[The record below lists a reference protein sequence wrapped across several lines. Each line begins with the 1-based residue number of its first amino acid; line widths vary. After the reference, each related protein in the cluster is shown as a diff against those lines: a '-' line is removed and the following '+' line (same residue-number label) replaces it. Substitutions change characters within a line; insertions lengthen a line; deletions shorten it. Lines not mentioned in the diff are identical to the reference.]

1 MYIATHNIWDTD
13 KADVIGR
20 QVARN
25 SVLCG
30 VQELGEGPKGEQ
42 EYWKFI
48 DGLGPNWSTINAGS
62 KTPFVFNNTRL
73 RLADPRE
80 CPPGF
85 QFRGILKLHDGTDFT
100 PSRDLSWM
108 ITKDLSYPNL
118 PPVAWIDVHLQH
130 RAWNGKERD
139 PRKLAIRK
147 ELWWAGY
154 EQSQWVFVNFLRHG
168 LTTVLMGDFN
178 RRNKLVPKFTPRQH
192 YVAGT
197 DNGIDGIVVAKGW
210 GPKAA
215 NVKVHADKAKRI
227 DTPSDHPLIVG
238 NLQFLMP

>member
-42 EYWKFI
+42 EYLKFI

-62 KTPFVFNNTRL
+62 KTPFVLNNTRL

-85 QFRGILKLHDGTDFT
+85 QNRGVLRLHPGNDFT
-100 PSRDLSWM
+100 PSRDLSWI
-108 ITKDLSYPNL
+108 ITKCVTQPKI
-118 PPVAWIDVHLQH
+118 PPVAWINLHLQH
-130 RAWNGKERD
+130 RAWNGKERN
-139 PRKLAIRK
+139 PRKLEIRREFWYTGF
-147 ELWWAGY
+147 EL
-154 EQSQWVFVNFLRHG
+154 SQWVFINFLKYG
-168 LTTVLMGDFN
+168 ITTTVMGDFN
-178 RRNKLVPKFTPRQH
+178 RRNKTVPKFTPRQIH
-192 YVAGT
+192 VTG
-197 DNGIDGIVVAKGW
+197 DGIDSIHVAKGW

-215 NVKVHADKAKRI
+215 NVKVFPDRAKRI

>member
-1 MYIATHNIWDTD
+1 MYVATHNIWDTD

-30 VQELGEGPKGEQ
+30 VQELGEGPKGEV
-42 EYWKFI
+42 EYAAFLK
-48 DGLGPNWSTINAGS
+48 GLGPDWSVINAGS
-62 KTPFVFNNTRL
+62 KTPFAINRNCL
-73 RLADPRE
+73 RLAEPRE

-85 QFRGILKLHDGTDFT
+85 QFRGILKLHDGNDFT
-100 PSRDLSWM
+100 PSRDLSWI
-108 ITKDLSYPNL
+108 ITKCVSQPKL
-118 PPVAWIDVHLQH
+118 PPVAWVNLHLQH
-130 RAWNGKERD
+130 RAWNGKERNK
-139 PRKLAIRK
+139 RRLKIRR
-147 ELWWAGY
+147 EFWWTGY
-154 EQSQWVFVNFLRHG
+154 EVSQWVFLNFLHNG

-178 RRNKLVPKFTPRQH
+178 RRNTLVPKFTPRQQH
-192 YVAGT
+192 VAGT

-215 NVKVHADKAKRI
+215 NVKVYPDRAKRI

>member
-1 MYIATHNIWDTD
+1 MYVATHNIWDTD
-13 KADVIGR
+13 KACRIGR

-30 VQELGEGPKGEQ
+30 VQELGEGPKGEV
-42 EYWKFI
+42 EYTAFLK
-48 DGLGPNWSTINAGS
+48 GLGPDWSIINAGS
-62 KTPFVFNNTRL
+62 KTPFAFDNTRL

-85 QFRGILKLHDGTDFT
+85 QFRGILKLHDGNDFT

-118 PPVAWIDVHLQH
+118 PPVAWINVHLQH
-130 RAWNGKERD
+130 RAWNRKERN
-139 PRKLAIRK
+139 PRKLTIRK
-147 ELWWAGY
+147 ELWWQGY

-178 RRNKLVPKFTPRQH
+178 KKIVTPFTPRQLM
-192 YVAGT
+192 VAGT
-197 DNGIDGIVVAKGW
+197 GIDKIVIAKGW

-215 NVKVHADKAKRI
+215 KFKVHYAREKRI